1 MRGTVNSDPLAP
13 RNITHILQSNEDAIY
28 NSNLWGPEVSYHYWG
43 EPIFGYYDLS
53 QDEYVVRK
61 HAQMLNDCGVDGI
74 IIDYTNYMGDDSVN
88 YTKEALTYLLNV
100 FNKIRQECG
109 NTPYVVLMLTWG
121 AVEVLNL

>member
-1 MRGTVNSDPLAP
+1 MKNELVYIERNDYIKDKKVLIFYHIWHSTFMRGTVNSDPLAP

-74 IIDYTNYMGDDSVN
+74 IIDYTNYMGD
-88 YTKEALTYLLNV
+88 
-100 FNKIRQECG
+100 
-109 NTPYVVLMLTWG
+109 
-121 AVEVLNL
+121 